1 MANYS
6 SLKTNTINANVREN
20 HNNAI
25 TGQVLQNVLNAM
37 VNSLGAKFQ
46 FCGVATTLQNPGT
59 PDYNVA
65 YICGPGVYTNFGN
78 KTVPSGYIGVL
89 KYNGSWAVELISVP
103 AVKSVSVTQVVSSGT
118 KIATI
123 TVDGN
128 SVDLYA
134 PSGGG
139 SDYFETIANA
149 ASLKSAY
156 TGGITAPQGDITA
169 PAGVVF
175 GKSSGTITVG
185 TGADFNTLS
194 AALAYA
200 SKFSRIFA
208 NNGNDIVVEIQSGFT
223 VNEAI
228 NIIGQDLSFVKITR
242 AGYTPLSPTSNNR
255 RDYLNGV
262 ITISDTAEI
271 GSNFAFNVKKGARGP
286 RIGCIFDY
294 KGNISNAPDGFT
306 IEDGSSLV
314 IEPFCGIRNC
324 NFGAAV
330 RGASVLSAKGAIL
343 QNAYDATTITADGAS
358 MVDLSESMLSVYGD
372 DISLADAYNGSRI
385 TITKAWIK
393 QEAGSNQ
400 YAVSIWAGSGSTI
413 DATQLEHINFP
424 SIELSAEFGRASCSC
439 SGVAISCDIYQGSIL
454 QTYGNNVT
462 PADSGIQLNTL
473 YPEGIIFN
481 S

>member
-1 MANYS
+1 MANYTTLKS
-6 SLKTNTINANVREN
+6 SITSAIKQNGNKE
-20 HNNAI
+20 I
-25 TGQVLQNVLNAM
+25 TGALLQSVLLAM
-37 VNSLGAKFQ
+37 VDSLGAQFQ
-46 FCGVATTLQNPGT
+46 FRGVATPGMSPGT

-65 YICGPGVYTNFGN
+65 YIAGPGTYTNFGN
-78 KTVPSGYIGVL
+78 KTVPSTYLGVL
-89 KYNGSWAVELISVP
+89 KFNGTWSVELIQLPVGSTV
-103 AVKSVSVTQVVSSGT
+103 SVSPDLATGT

-123 TVDGN
+123 TVNGTDY
-128 SVDLYA
+128 DLYA
-134 PSGGG
+134 PAGGG
-139 SDYFETIANA
+139 GDSYFEIVSNTV
-149 ASLKSAY
+149 SLKAAY

-185 TGADFNTLS
+185 SGAGFNTLS

-208 NNGNDIVVEIQSGFT
+208 NNGNEIIVEIQSGFT

-242 AGYTPLSPTSNNR
+242 AGYTPPALTTNNR
-255 RDYLNGV
+255 RDYFNGT
-262 ITISDTAEI
+262 ITISDTAEV
-271 GSNFAFNVKKGARGP
+271 GSNFAFNVKKGSRGP
-286 RIGCIFDY
+286 RIACLFDY

-358 MVDLSESMLSVYGD
+358 IIDLSESMLSIYGD
-372 DISLADAYNGSRI
+372 DISLVDAYNGSRI
-385 TITKAWIK
+385 TITKAYIK
-393 QEAGSNQ
+393 QESGSNE
-400 YAVSIWAGSGSTI
+400 YTVSIWAGSGSTI

-424 SIELSAEFGRASCSC
+424 GIELTAEYGRASCSC
-439 SGVAISCDIYQGSIL
+439 SGVAIECYIYQGSIL

-462 PADSGIQLNTL
+462 SADPSIQLNTL
-473 YPEGIIFN
+473 YPQGIIFN